1 MMVSSISVSCV
12 CYPDTYIYTQVSF
25 ISFVLNKAIISIG
38 LAACNVAKPETFFNG
53 TSLYNNIINN
63 SFEGTTGEVA
73 YLDTGSRVPTSAIYS
88 MNNFRATPPVNGTI
102 TFVPTRTSVF
112 QQGAWVQEANEKFI
126 YNGGGTQA
134 PVSKA
139 IVPVEMNYIGT
150 GLRVAGLFLCSV
162 ILALSIGFG
171 FWSKFGLCYMPLLSD
186 IHIKNL
192 TFLFVE
198 HSQIL

>member
-1 MMVSSISVSCV
+1 MMVSSISSICV
-12 CYPDTYIYTQVSF
+12 CYPDTYINTQVSF
-25 ISFVLNKAIISIG
+25 IYFVLNKAIISIG

-53 TSLYNNIINN
+53 TSLYDNIIKN

-102 TFVPTRTSVF
+102 TFMPTRTSVF
-112 QQGAWVQEANEKFI
+112 QDGAWVQEANEKFI

-139 IVPVEMNYIGT
+139 IVPVEKNYIGT
-150 GLRVAGLFLCSV
+150 GLRAAGLFLCSIV
-162 ILALSIGFG
+162 LALSFG
-171 FWSKFGLCYMPLLSD
+171 FASWSKYKFCHHTICLIYQKSNIPICLY
-186 IHIKNL
+186 
-192 TFLFVE
+192 
-198 HSQIL
+198 SQIL